1 MKRVFITNYVGLTSR
16 LETLALAFMI
26 SDRHGHEVCLDG
38 WPELDAIDIHG
49 ATQRSRGLLG
59 RLDCVKLR
67 EDMPG
72 NLDLVGSHRNVN
84 LRTHQAPRELL
95 EPYYLPTGRRVK
107 LRADLADVIRTAFAP
122 YANRPLVGVHIRR
135 GDFPLISATEFDVNA
150 FVWPA
155 VPDWWHEHVM
165 AQIQQAVPDVVFFVS
180 CSGSLDAFPNLTK
193 NFDVFTM
200 PAASPYQHSARQSGH
215 QSSTHPAVDL
225 FALACCR
232 VLVGS
237 SCSTFTH
244 YPAHML
250 GGPTTVL
257 IPPSH
262 KIFPD
267 NPQYCRIDLHGRGV
281 ADWLAACRTGA
292 DATPVT
298 DAATLPYARGAHV
311 DWM

>member
-1 MKRVFITNYVGLTSR
+1 MKRAFITNYVGLTSR

-26 SDRHGHEVCLDG
+26 SDYFGHEVCLDG
-38 WPELDAIDIHG
+38 WPELDALHIVG
-49 ATQRSRGLLG
+49 ARQRSRGLLG
-59 RLDCVKLR
+59 RLDSVKLR
-67 EDMPG
+67 VDMPD
-72 NLDLVGSHRNVN
+72 NLYRVGVHRHIN
-84 LRTHQAPRELL
+84 LRTHQGPRHLL
-95 EPYYLPTGRRVK
+95 ERYYLPTGQRLK
-107 LRADLADVIRTAFAP
+107 LRPDLVDVIRATFAP
-122 YANRPLVGVHIRR
+122 YAQRPLVGVHIRR
-135 GDFPLISATEFDVNA
+135 GDFPLISPTEFDVNA

-165 AQIQQAVPDVVFFVS
+165 AQIQKAVPDVAFFVS
-180 CSGSLDAFPNLTK
+180 CSGSLDGFPNLTK

-200 PAASPYQHSARQSGH
+200 PAASPYGYSARQRGH

-262 KIFPD
+262 KIFPGD
-267 NPQYCRIDLHGRGV
+267 PQYCRIDLHGHGV
-281 ADWLAACRTGA
+281 ADWLDACRTGTGA
-292 DATPVT
+292 APVT
-298 DAATLPYARGAHV
+298 NAATLPFAHGAHV

>member
-1 MKRVFITNYVGLTSR
+1 MKRAFITNYVGLTSR

-26 SDRHGHEVCLDG
+26 SDRYGHEVCLDG
-38 WPELDAIDIHG
+38 WPELDAIDIRG
-49 ATQRSRGLLG
+49 ATVRSRGLLG
-59 RLDCVKLR
+59 RLNCLKLR
-67 EDMPG
+67 ADMPG
-72 NLDLVGSHRNVN
+72 NLDRVGQHRNLN
-84 LRTHQAPRELL
+84 LRTHQAPRHLL
-95 EPYYLPTGRRVK
+95 EPYYLPTARRVT
-107 LRADLADVIRTAFAP
+107 LRADLVAVIRDTFSR
-122 YANRPLVGVHIRR
+122 YQHRPLVGVHIRR
-135 GDFPLISATEFDVNA
+135 GDFPLIKPDVFDVNA

-165 AQIQQAVPDVVFFVS
+165 AQIQKAQPDVAFFVS
-180 CSGSLDAFPNLTK
+180 CSGSLDAFPNLTG

-200 PAASPYQHSARQSGH
+200 PAASPYGYSNRQRGH

-232 VLVGS
+232 LLVGS

-244 YPAHML
+244 FPAHML

-267 NPQYCRIDLHGRGV
+267 DPQYCRIDLHGHGV
-281 ADWLAACRTGA
+281 ADWLAACRTGTG
-292 DATPVT
+292 ATLVT
-298 DAATLPYARGAHV
+298 NAATLPFDRGAHV